1 MAIKKLK
8 VTEDNTVE
16 KEEAKEEFL
25 SEDEIEKAVSK
36 GQDEIEKIEM
46 LVKLMIGAFS
56 EMTFGRE
63 LLGMD
68 SSKEFFS
75 NALFSCE
82 ELYPRI
88 LNGEIEPILK
98 KDIEESTKEKALKEM
113 EDTRTKIFEE
123 LLKNK

>member
-16 KEEAKEEFL
+16 KEEKEEFL
-25 SEDEIEKAVSK
+25 SEEEIEKAVST

-68 SSKEFFS
+68 ASKEFFS

-98 KDIEESTKEKALKEM
+98 KDMDESQKEKALKEM
-113 EDTRTKIFEE
+113 EETRTKIFEE
-123 LLKNK
+123 LLKK